1 MNVAKNILIVDDE
14 ENIRWLF
21 TEALGESPYNV
32 HTASSAEEALEKL
45 DTNPYMMVFT
55 DIFME
60 GMSGMDLLKRI
71 NAQKNSPHVVVMTA
85 QDTMNNTIE
94 AMREGAFD
102 YISKPFNIDQIF
114 ELIGKVEKTSDIPP
128 PMEEVPIPIE
138 DFSLESIIGK
148 NKKMQDIFKIIG
160 KAAATPFPVLIT
172 GESGTGKELVARAL
186 HYFSDR
192 SQDPFIFINC
202 AAISRELLES
212 ELFGHEKGAFTGAIE
227 SKKGKFELA
236 HNGTIMLDEIG
247 DMELPLQA
255 KILRVLQNNEFYRV
269 GGKDSIRVDVRVI
282 AATNQDLMKR
292 MGENRFRE
300 DLYHRLNVINIH
312 MPPLRNRLDDVLVL
326 ANYFLNKHKSESTE
340 AVYLSPQVEDLFKH
354 YSWPG
359 NIRELE
365 NVIKRS
371 LVLVARGPILPE
383 HLPDTLLHHVPQS
396 ASQEDS
402 WNEGLSGLVREFL
415 DQHAEEAEGDLHNR
429 LIESVEQHLF
439 EQMLQTHRGNQ
450 VATAK
455 SLGINRNTLKR
466 KIDAMG
472 IEPKKKKS
480 ENKN

>member
-1 MNVAKNILIVDDE
+1 MNDAKRILIVDDE

-21 TEALGESPYNV
+21 TEALEQSPYTV
-32 HTASSAEEALEKL
+32 HTASSAEEALDKL
-45 DTNPYMMVFT
+45 SRNPYMMIFT

-60 GMSGMDLLKRI
+60 GMSGMDLLKKL
-71 NAQKNSPHVVVMTA
+71 NATQDSPHVVVMTA

-114 ELIGKVEKTSDIPP
+114 ELISKIEKTSDIPP
-128 PMEEVPIPIE
+128 PVEETPAQKN

-148 NKKMQDIFKIIG
+148 NSKMQEIFKIIG

-186 HYFSDR
+186 HHFSDR
-192 SQDPFIFINC
+192 VDEPFIFINC

-212 ELFGHEKGAFTGAIE
+212 ELFGHEKGAFTGAVE

-282 AATNQDLMKR
+282 AATNQDLMER
-292 MGENRFRE
+292 MGQNQFRE

-312 MPPLRNRLDDVLVL
+312 MPPLRNRLDDVLLL
-326 ANYFLNKHKSESTE
+326 ANFFLNKHQNESTE
-340 AVYLSPQVEDLFKH
+340 AVYLSPEVKEVFKN
-354 YSWPG
+354 YNWPG

-371 LVLVARGPILPE
+371 LVLVTRGPILPE
-383 HLPDTLLHHVPQS
+383 HLPDVLVNHVPQVGCGEDNW
-396 ASQEDS
+396 SQE
-402 WNEGLSGLVREFL
+402 LSQIVREFL
-415 DQHAEEAEGDLHNR
+415 DQNGKEADGDLHEK

-439 EQMLQTHRGNQ
+439 EQMLEANRGNQ

-480 ENKN
+480 NN